1 MEINDEDIKV
11 KFAEVLKEK
20 ENFEN
25 ELNSYKTKYSEL
37 EKEKAK
43 VEKQRDEL
51 FLKIPL
57 VSEALEEKQPE
68 KISFEESILNL
79 YKKGK

>member
-1 MEINDEDIKV
+1 MEIKDEDIKV
-11 KFAEVLKEK
+11 KFAEVLKEREDI
-20 ENFEN
+20 ENQ
-25 ELNSYKTKYSEL
+25 LNSYKTKYTEL

-43 VEKQRDEL
+43 IEKQRDDL

-57 VSEALEEKQPE
+57 VSEALEEKTTE

-79 YKKGK
+79 MKKEK